1 MPHTGIIESFFY
13 IFAGAAVLA
22 TIALYTRQPMLVAY
36 IALGCLLGP
45 FGFGW
50 VDDPALLSE
59 VAEFGIIF
67 LLFLVGLDLQPSKLK
82 NMVGES
88 LLTAIGTTVAF
99 FLLGFGVMYAFGFT
113 VIEAA
118 VTGIAASF
126 SSTILGIKLLPTT
139 ALHHR
144 HVGEIVV
151 SLLLI
156 QDLLAILAIL
166 LLNGLGSDMEALL
179 TSLAS
184 IFLGLPL
191 LVAVALVGVRYG
203 LLYLIKTFD
212 AFHEYI
218 FLITIGWC
226 LSIAHLAV
234 LLGLNLEIGAFIA
247 GVSLATSPI
256 AQYIAE
262 NLRPLRDFFL
272 VLFFFS
278 VGAELN
284 IELVPQV
291 WLPSIILAALL
302 IGIKPIV
309 FRSLLKVQGED
320 KAVAGEVGYRL
331 GQASEFSLL
340 LSYIAVSNSL
350 VGEEAALV
358 MQFSTVLTLVVSSY
372 FVIFRYPSPIA
383 PDPKLRR
390 D

>member
-1 MPHTGIIESFFY
+1 MPHAGIIESFFY

-22 TIALYTRQPMLVAY
+22 TLALYTRQPMLVAY

-45 FGFGW
+45 YGFSW

-59 VAEFGIIF
+59 IAEFGIIF
-67 LLFLVGLDLQPSKLK
+67 LLFLVGLDLQPAKLK
-82 NMVGES
+82 NMLGES
-88 LLTAIGTTVAF
+88 LLTALGTTAAF
-99 FLLGFGVMYAFGFT
+99 FALGFGVMIAFGFSPM
-113 VIEAA
+113 EAS

-166 LLNGLGSDMEALL
+166 LLTGLGADTQALL

-191 LVAVALVGVRYG
+191 LGAVALFGVRYG
-203 LLYLIKTFD
+203 LLYLLRKFD

-218 FLITIGWC
+218 FLIAIGWC
-226 LSIAHLAV
+226 LGIANLAA
-234 LLGLNLEIGAFIA
+234 LFGLSLEIGAFIA

-262 NLRPLRDFFL
+262 SLRPLRDFFL

-278 VGAELN
+278 VGAALD
-284 IELVPQV
+284 IQLIPDV
-291 WLPSIILAALL
+291 WLPAVLLAALL
-302 IGIKPIV
+302 IAVKPMV
-309 FRSLLKVQGED
+309 FAGLLKVQGEE
-320 KAVAGEVGYRL
+320 KVVAWEVGYRL

-340 LSYIAVSNSL
+340 LSYIAIANHLVSD
-350 VGEEAALV
+350 GAALV
-358 MQFSTVLTLVVSSY
+358 IQFSTVLTLVLSSY

-383 PDPKLRR
+383 PSARLRR